1 MPMEEDEKEE
11 EFVHY
16 VLFLNFQDRTAYL
29 IKAGLYLDH
38 YLLWASF
45 PVAH

>member
-1 MPMEEDEKEE
+1 MLEEEEEE

-16 VLFLNFQDRTAYL
+16 VLFLNFQDPTTYL
-29 IKAGLYLDH
+29 IKAGLYLVH

>member
-1 MPMEEDEKEE
+1 MPKEDEE

-16 VLFLNFQDRTAYL
+16 VLFLNFQDPATYL
-29 IKAGLYLDH
+29 IKAGLYLAH
-38 YLLWASF
+38 CLFWASF